1 MIDGPSGWHD
11 SFALFFASSRA
22 SRETLSSLMA
32 IYIAKI
38 PDTVLPCSVQ
48 GKTVGAEALELLP
61 FSGCL
66 WIKARWST
74 NAGSGAAFKD
84 PDTSLAG

>member
-1 MIDGPSGWHD
+1 M
-11 SFALFFASSRA
+11 
-22 SRETLSSLMA
+22 T
-32 IYIAKI
+32 IYGAKI
-38 PDTVLPCSVQ
+38 PDTVLLCGGA

-61 FSGCL
+61 VSGCL

-84 PDTSLAG
+84 PDTSLAGLGSQIPPGRLVKGRGIVFALRA